1 VSVKFAEDLGR
12 NCIPVN
18 VTLFSN
24 VAESTINSTIMY
36 VDMCECISLYVICIY
51 TSNAVFQGKL
61 STWIFR
67 ISEIVF
73 TVKSHAPV
81 DKVRLI

>member
-1 VSVKFAEDLGR
+1 MSVKFAEDLGR

-24 VAESTINSTIMY
+24 VAASTINSTIMY
-36 VDMCECISLYVICIY
+36 VDMCECMSISLYAICIY

-73 TVKSHAPV
+73 TVKYHV
-81 DKVRLI
+81 L